1 MINSLH
7 FGAVVFTNIAR
18 IENNTHLQAI
28 KTVLVLLR
36 IYRLRLGSDVSHHE
50 ERLGRNK
57 RGINSRELKVNYK
70 VMVIL
75 KNIPRILSPE
85 LLSVLARMGHGD
97 EIVLADANF
106 PSASVAKSGPELASV
121 YLERFTLC

>member
-1 MINSLH
+1 M
-7 FGAVVFTNIAR
+7 
-18 IENNTHLQAI
+18 
-28 KTVLVLLR
+28 
-36 IYRLRLGSDVSHHE
+36 SHHE

-57 RGINSRELKVNYK
+57 RGINSRELKVHYK